1 MRKTAESDGFAV
13 LRAKREGILEFNEKL
28 RDLRKSKGLT
38 QEQLA
43 EAIFVSRTAVS
54 KWESGRGVPNIES
67 LKALSEFFSVSL
79 DSLLSGEELLEVART
94 DVKKTKTHMCDT
106 IFGLL
111 DCLPLLFLFLPFFG
125 QRGQAPVRS
134 VPLLSLEGTA
144 SYVKISYIVFVLL
157 ALGIGIAL
165 LALQTKEVKIWEKY
179 KYLLSVGV
187 NILGAS
193 LFMLTLQPYAALFV
207 FALLV
212 IKAFLLVRRP

>member
-1 MRKTAESDGFAV
+1 M
-13 LRAKREGILEFNEKL
+13 
-28 RDLRKSKGLT
+28 
-38 QEQLA
+38 
-43 EAIFVSRTAVS
+43 
-54 KWESGRGVPNIES
+54 
-67 LKALSEFFSVSL
+67 
-79 DSLLSGEELLEVART
+79 
-94 DVKKTKTHMCDT
+94 
-106 IFGLL
+106 
-111 DCLPLLFLFLPFFG
+111 
-125 QRGQAPVRS
+125 
-134 VPLLSLEGTA
+134 PLLSLEGAA

-212 IKAFLLVRRP
+212 TKAFLLVRRP